1 MKINITAGEIL
12 NGMLLAK
19 YSKEQFIPFNEAMI
33 VGTYTAPLFSTAFIE
48 ERAITHNVSV
58 DEYTSKLAG
67 FLEVLDN
74 IERYDQIVLWFGD
87 EPFCSANTKVVL
99 QALKDRGY
107 KGSLILNIVEEETT
121 KLVKSE
127 VLQ

>member
-48 ERAITHNVSV
+48 ERATIHNVSV

-74 IERYDQIVLWFGD
+74 IERYGQIVLWFGD
-87 EPFCSANTKVVL
+87 EPFCKANTDVVLKGLKDLSYKGKVV
-99 QALKDRGY
+99 
-107 KGSLILNIVEEETT
+107 LNIVEEETAKIIKT
-121 KLVKSE
+121 E
-127 VLQ
+127 VIQ